1 MVSFDKGAR
10 AEEEREKR
18 RKNMAGMAMH
28 MHARVGFLGWLCWC
42 RERGDRVSRW
52 SDLGQGRV
60 S

>member
-1 MVSFDKGAR
+1 VVSFDKGAR

-42 RERGDRVSRW
+42 RERGDR
-52 SDLGQGRV
+52 GTK
-60 S
+60 